1 MLCECY
7 LAFSLAADDVLNHEK
22 RRLQLETALKE
33 REQELNIHYEMLLS
47 QFRAADQE
55 RMQINIELH
64 DRIAKV
70 EKLRKRFVN
79 KSANMSCSYM

>member
-7 LAFSLAADDVLNHEK
+7 LTFSLAADDVLNHEK

-70 EKLRKRFVN
+70 EKLRKRLACAEYFF
-79 KSANMSCSYM
+79 CS